1 MRIGINTS
9 MNTVFFL
16 ARHGETQWNK
26 LKKLQEDYRERLF
39 PFAIKNINKL
49 KKYIKYIPQN
59 TNHTLTKI

>member
-26 LKKLQEDYRERLF
+26 LKKLQKILGNYFSR
-39 PFAIKNINKL
+39 KT
-49 KKYIKYIPQN
+49 KKI
-59 TNHTLTKI
+59 TFFV